1 MVGQKNLLKHI
12 DWLCDAHCFPSFSI
26 IIGDCWHQEIELTQ
40 HIADKM
46 GTFCV
51 RLEDNKIDTIR
62 DMIDK
67 SYKIHKPV
75 FYVINNAD
83 DMSVPAKNALLKVTE
98 EPPNKAYFIMLIKD
112 INNTLD
118 TIKSRAT
125 VFAMEPYS
133 REDLISYAKDR
144 YNEDSPIYAKLCNTP
159 AEVDLLFK
167 MVPEDFYEYVK
178 KVVENIGSV
187 SGANSF
193 KIAEKVAIKD
203 ENGYDLKMFWKA
215 CCSLFVHQGD
225 KEDEEYLKN
234 ILAAQATSNALR
246 NLSIG
251 GVSKQMLFDAWLL
264 DVRRAL
270 R

>member
-12 DWLCDAHCFPSFSI
+12 DWLCDANCFPSFCVI
-26 IIGDCWHQEIELTQ
+26 VGDCGHQEIELTQ
-40 HIADKM
+40 YIADKM
-46 GTFCV
+46 GAFCV
-51 RLEDNKIDTIR
+51 RLADNKIDTIR
-62 DMIDK
+62 DMIDE
-67 SYKIHKPV
+67 SYKMSKPV

-98 EPPNKAYFIMLIKD
+98 EPPNKAHFIMLIND

-125 VFAMEPYS
+125 VFTMEPYS
-133 REDLISYAKDR
+133 KEELMEYAKMWA
-144 YNEDSPIYAKLCNTP
+144 EDKPIYAKLCSTP

-215 CCSLFVHQGD
+215 CCELFSHQGNKD
-225 KEDEEYLKN
+225 TDEYIKGV
-234 ILAAQATSNALR
+234 LACQATSEALKK
-246 NLSIG
+246 LSIR
-251 GVSKQMLFDAWLL
+251 GVNRQMLFDEWLL
-264 DVRRAL
+264 NVRSVL